1 MPEATKNVLMTGT
14 SSGIGSAAST
24 AAAQAGRRVIATM
37 RDLRRADGLRDA
49 AKAAGVS
56 ELVEPRI
63 LDVTDPAAAAACID
77 GGQLLRRRL
86 GH

>member
-37 RDLRRADGLRDA
+37 RDLRRADGLRDP
-49 AKAAGVS
+49 
-56 ELVEPRI
+56 PRQPESANSSSRGFW
-63 LDVTDPAAAAACID
+63 T
-77 GGQLLRRRL
+77 
-86 GH
+86 